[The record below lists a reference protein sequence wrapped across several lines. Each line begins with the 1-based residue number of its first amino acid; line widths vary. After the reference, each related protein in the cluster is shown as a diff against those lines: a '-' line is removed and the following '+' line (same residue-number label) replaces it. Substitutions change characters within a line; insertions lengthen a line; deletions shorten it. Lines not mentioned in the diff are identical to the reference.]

1 MLFTA
6 TVADPHDIT
15 RCGTKHLIEDL
26 GGRVVSGGND
36 GPDWLR
42 LLSTYEPDLLVT
54 EMSLAGMSGLELLR
68 RARAEGLLNT
78 GSSTAVLVLTTE
90 QNDQWVR
97 GAFRLGVAGYML
109 KSDPLGDIEAA
120 VQAVLRGRRCLSE
133 ALPRR
138 LMVEAPPEAS
148 SKGVSGAGAPSTV
161 SLG

>member
-15 RCGTKHLIEDL
+15 RCGTEHLIEDL
-26 GGRVVSGGND
+26 GGRVVSGGTD
-36 GPDWLR
+36 RSDWLG

-68 RARAEGLLNT
+68 RARAEGLLDAE
-78 GSSTAVLVLTTE
+78 SSTAVLVLTTE
-90 QNDQWVR
+90 QTDRWVR

-120 VQAVLRGRRCLSE
+120 VQAVLQGRQCLSE
-133 ALPRR
+133 TLPRS
-138 LMVEAPPEAS
+138 LMVEASTEAS
-148 SKGVSGAGAPSTV
+148 SARSSGSGAPSTV
-161 SLG
+161 LVG